1 MDKVAVDGL
10 TLEYEIRG
18 AGEPVVFIHGALIA
32 DTFRPLLTEPSLAK
46 GYQLVLYHR
55 RGYERSSP
63 VPSAIGV
70 AEQAADCRALLR
82 RLGITHAHIVGHSY
96 GGCIAL
102 QFALDY
108 PAVVH
113 SLTLIE
119 PALAVGTTGEA
130 YRNALAQGQQ
140 RFREQSPADVVEAF
154 LKARW
159 GAGYR
164 RAVVDGIV
172 PGAFAQAVRDA
183 ATWFESEV
191 SGWLDWHFG
200 EPEAR
205 RISQPTL
212 AVLGGDSNALW
223 SRFGE
228 VQNLLLRWMPRAEGA
243 AIPATTHFLQMQ
255 EPGATAEAL
264 ARFFMRHA
272 TKSSISRSATD

>member
-1 MDKVAVDGL
+1 MDTAVVDGV
-10 TLEYEIRG
+10 TLEFEVRG

-32 DTFRPLLTEPSLAK
+32 DTFRPMLTEPSLAK

-55 RGYERSSP
+55 RGYEGSSP
-63 VPSAIGV
+63 VAGAIGL
-70 AEQAADCRALLR
+70 AEQAADCRAVLR
-82 RLGITHAHIVGHSY
+82 RLGVTHAHIVGHSY

-113 SLTLIE
+113 SLALIE
-119 PALAVGTTGEA
+119 PALAVGTTSEA
-130 YRNALAQGQQ
+130 YRNALVQGQQ
-140 RFREQSPADVVEAF
+140 RFRKQPAADVVDGF
-154 LKARW
+154 LHARW
-159 GAGYR
+159 GAGYS
-164 RAVVDGIV
+164 RAAVDGIV

-200 EPEAR
+200 EPEAK
-205 RISQPTL
+205 RITQPAL

-228 VQNLLLRWMPRAEGA
+228 VQDLLLRWIPRAEGVL
-243 AIPATTHFLQMQ
+243 IPATTHFLQMQ
-255 EPGATAEAL
+255 EPAATAEAL
-264 ARFFMRHA
+264 ARFFMR
-272 TKSSISRSATD
+272 

>member
-1 MDKVAVDGL
+1 MDKLVVDGL

-32 DTFRPLLTEPSLAK
+32 DTFRPMLTEPSLAK
-46 GYQLVLYHR
+46 GYQLILYHR
-55 RGYERSSP
+55 RGYARSSP
-63 VPSAIGV
+63 VAGAIGV

-82 RLGITHAHIVGHSY
+82 RLGITHAHIVVHSY

-113 SLTLIE
+113 SLTLLE

-183 ATWFESEV
+183 ATW
-191 SGWLDWHFG
+191 LDWHFG

-243 AIPATTHFLQMQ
+243 AIPAATHCLQMQ
-255 EPGATAEAL
+255 EPRATAEAL

-272 TKSSISRSATD
+272 TKGSISRSATD